1 MAVTRIKCP
10 LRAGDSFPLA
20 RVAAATGRYSVEYE
34 VAIFA
39 DSGDGG
45 VLVGSGIWAWLGCG
59 WTWLAMWFWGAVC
72 FLVRERARRG
82 GREGLNVL
90 TGAISGA
97 GPRRPSAALPTAM
110 AGSPSRVPHRGRR
123 TRDEQLQTAGSL
135 PEAAVA
141 TDKPESPL
149 RADHWHGRRPATAS
163 ARLSVTLLVC
173 RSRPRACPTA
183 WSHATRYTRQRGR
196 CRA

>member
-1 MAVTRIKCP
+1 MKCP

-45 VLVGSGIWAWLGCG
+45 FWWGLVFGRGWGVFGRGWQCAFGVRYVSFGAGARPSG
-59 WTWLAMWFWGAVC
+59 
-72 FLVRERARRG
+72 G
-82 GREGLNVL
+82 GREGLYVL

-97 GPRRPSAALPTAM
+97 DPRRPSAALPTAM
-110 AGSPSRVPHRGRR
+110 AGSPARVAHRGRR
-123 TRDEQLQTAGSL
+123 TKDERLQTAGSL
-135 PEAAVA
+135 AEAAVA
-141 TDKPESPL
+141 TDKPESPR
-149 RADHWHGRRPATAS
+149 RAYHWHGRRPATAR
-163 ARLSVTLLVC
+163 ARLSVKLLVR
-173 RSRPRACPTA
+173 RSRPRAWPTA
-183 WSHATRYTRQRGR
+183 WSRATRYTRQRGR